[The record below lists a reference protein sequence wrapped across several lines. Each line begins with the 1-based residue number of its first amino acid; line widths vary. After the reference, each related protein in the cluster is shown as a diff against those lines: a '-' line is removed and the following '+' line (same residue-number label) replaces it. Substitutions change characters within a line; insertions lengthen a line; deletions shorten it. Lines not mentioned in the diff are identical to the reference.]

1 MFKIGILS
9 NKNDYLL
16 PFLIKEISILKN
28 FEFYIFFANKKKYN

>member
-28 FEFYIFFANKKKYN
+28 IEFYIFFANKKKI